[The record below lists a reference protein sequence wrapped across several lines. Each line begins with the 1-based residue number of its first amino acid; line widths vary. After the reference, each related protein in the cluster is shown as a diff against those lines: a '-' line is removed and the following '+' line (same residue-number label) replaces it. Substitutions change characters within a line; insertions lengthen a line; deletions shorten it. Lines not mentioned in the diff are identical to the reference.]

1 MIIAEEKSQYVK
13 EKSFEVSADYKQ
25 EPRGSVRNKKKKE
38 EEEEEERT
46 INSHL
51 KGTMSDNI
59 TSNYPFSSGSDNT
72 NTTATPATA
81 PQPWSFVEETPSQ
94 VFRIAAFSLI
104 MLASLIGNTMVCKAS
119 CEIRS
124 RKPLSYHLVTNLA
137 VAEIINTLC
146 LPFTFVY
153 VYLDQWPFR
162 GFLCT
167 LIIPLQVSAM
177 FVVTSTLA
185 AIAVYRYLFIVVQP
199 FTRNMS
205 SRTKAVILV
214 LLWVF
219 PFIFCLPLFMYY
231 EVFYDNGI
239 HCASIFPGD
248 ILSPNFAAGKISK
261 WYSIALFI
269 FNFALPYLVMLVSYG
284 AVALELKRHIRRRTR
299 HESIELSFTVQ
310 TSIVENQPAMNH
322 QENEEANVGQTQVQ
336 HVTAKEEPAKEEHG
350 KGSRGIIELEHD
362 LLRMMYVV
370 ILVFVVCYIPYQV
383 HFLYRQFGGVTT
395 KATPYIVFY
404 CDLLSMLP
412 SALHPLCYGTMST
425 FYAKSFSRLV
435 LCRK

>member
-1 MIIAEEKSQYVK
+1 MLNVT
-13 EKSFEVSADYKQ
+13 ADD
-25 EPRGSVRNKKKKE
+25 RSMN
-38 EEEEEERT
+38 
-46 INSHL
+46 
-51 KGTMSDNI
+51 
-59 TSNYPFSSGSDNT
+59 
-72 NTTATPATA
+72 NTTATPSAAA
-81 PQPWSFVEETPSQ
+81 PGSFVEETPSQ

-119 CEIRS
+119 CEVPS

-153 VYLDQWPFR
+153 VYLDHWPFR

-219 PFIFCLPLFMYY
+219 PFLFCLPLYMYY
-231 EVFYDNGI
+231 KLFYDNGTF
-239 HCASIFPGD
+239 CVSIFPGD
-248 ILSPNFAAGKISK
+248 ILSPNFTAGKISK

-284 AVALELKRHIRRRTR
+284 AVALKLKRHIRRTR
-299 HESIELSFTVQ
+299 EESIELSFAVQ
-310 TSIVENQPAMNH
+310 TSTVENQPPMNRE
-322 QENEEANVGQTQVQ
+322 ENCKETNVSPTMVQ
-336 HVTAKEEPAKEEHG
+336 HVNTAKEEPAKEERG
-350 KGSRGIIELEHD
+350 KSSRGIIELEHD
-362 LLRMMYVV
+362 LIRMMYVV
-370 ILVFVVCYIPYQV
+370 IIVFVVCYIPYQV
-383 HFLYRQFGGVTT
+383 QFLYRQFGGSDLS
-395 KATPYIVFY
+395 PYIFLY
-404 CDLLSMLP
+404 SDLLSMLP
-412 SALHPLCYGTMST
+412 SALHPLCYGTMSK